1 MIKNGYARTILKK
14 RYVLQK
20 NVFVTFPIYTA
31 ESSEDFGNWAWNIRS
46 KTLHHFFHNFS
57 FFCLFWRLDGSG
69 TDVLGCWRSI
79 LIFDNGERLSH
90 RRGAF
95 CSFSFLL
102 IDSNEI
108 KYLEWLIFANI
119 LIILKSSNIFV
130 FLLSS

>member
-1 MIKNGYARTILKK
+1 MTFGTGPEIKGLKLCIIFFIIF
-14 RYVLQK
+14 R
-20 NVFVTFPIYTA
+20 
-31 ESSEDFGNWAWNIRS
+31 FGG
-46 KTLHHFFHNFS
+46 
-57 FFCLFWRLDGSG
+57 LDWLR

-108 KYLEWLIFANI
+108 KYLE
-119 LIILKSSNIFV
+119 
-130 FLLSS
+130 